1 MSESVLGIDIGG
13 TGIKGAVIDINT
25 GALLTEKIKYK
36 TPDVST
42 PEAVLEII
50 KKLVN
55 DFNWS
60 NKPVGIGFPAII
72 RNGVALS
79 AANVDKS
86 WKGFD
91 IQSYFT
97 KELEVLTTVV
107 NDADAAGMAEFRF
120 GSANNMEGTVLLLT
134 LGTGIGSALFRNGLL
149 VPNIEMGHL
158 KWQDGI
164 AEDYASNR
172 ARKRDSLDW
181 PQFGK
186 RLNEILHHISFL
198 MSPDLFI
205 IGGGISKSFEY
216 YKPYIDIDATIVP
229 ATLKNEAGIIGAA
242 IYASF

>member
-1 MSESVLGIDIGG
+1 
-13 TGIKGAVIDINT
+13 
-25 GALLTEKIKYK
+25 
-36 TPDVST
+36 
-42 PEAVLEII
+42 
-50 KKLVN
+50 
-55 DFNWS
+55 
-60 NKPVGIGFPAII
+60 
-72 RNGVALS
+72 
-79 AANVDKS
+79 
-86 WKGFD
+86 
-91 IQSYFT
+91 
-97 KELEVLTTVV
+97 
-107 NDADAAGMAEFRF
+107 
-120 GSANNMEGTVLLLT
+120 
-134 LGTGIGSALFRNGLL
+134 
-149 VPNIEMGHL
+149 MGHL